1 MSFWWIWGIYFM
13 DHVVLRNDFGM
24 DKKLGAVSGGLG
36 IVRVMAAAWL
46 ISVMISAVGM
56 VLASLI
62 FYAVGERVRQ
72 NPCFGVRG
80 GCIGG
85 FDRRYLCRSSD
96 RIQTLSVGAG
106 AGSYILCH
114 TLPDFSGITDVWLPP
129 GGSSVC
135 LLCCFALAAGCWEEC
150 LDKRLLKK
158 VRRDFLVGMQ
168 KEKSLFYT
176 ENGLDLVKK

>member
-62 FYAVGERVRQ
+62 FYAVGEGQ
-72 NPCFGVRG
+72 NRISVSVYVVVVLAVL
-80 GCIGG
+80 IGG
-85 FDRRYLCRSSD
+85 KSFVVLTGEVAAVREAIEC
-96 RIQTLSVGAG
+96 
-106 AGSYILCH
+106 
-114 TLPDFSGITDVWLPP
+114 GIH
-129 GGSSVC
+129 
-135 LLCCFALAAGCWEEC
+135 
-150 LDKRLLKK
+150 
-158 VRRDFLVGMQ
+158 
-168 KEKSLFYT
+168 T
-176 ENGLDLVKK
+176 ENAEGMEVSHVVIPNPRKEIFDSLL

>member
-62 FYAVGERVRQ
+62 FYAVGEGQISVS
-72 NPCFGVRG
+72 VYVVVVLAVL
-80 GCIGG
+80 IGG
-85 FDRRYLCRSSD
+85 IYAGHRIGYRRFLWGLALGAIYYVTLCL
-96 RIQTLSVGAG
+96 ISVVSGCMAAAG
-106 AGSYILCH
+106 WQFC
-114 TLPDFSGITDVWLPP
+114 LPFV
-129 GGSSVC
+129 
-135 LLCCFALAAGCWEEC
+135 LLCLGS
-150 LDKRLLKK
+150 
-158 VRRDFLVGMQ
+158 GM
-168 KEKSLFYT
+168 L
-176 ENGLDLVKK
+176 GGMLG

>member
-24 DKKLGAVSGGLG
+24 DKKLSAVSGGLG

-62 FYAVGERVRQ
+62 FYAVGEGQNRIRVS
-72 NPCFGVRG
+72 VYVVVVLAVL
-80 GCIGG
+80 IGG
-85 FDRRYLCRSSD
+85 IYAGHRIGYRRFLW
-96 RIQTLSVGAG
+96 GAG

-114 TLPDFSGITDVWLPP
+114 TLPDFSGIRMYGCRRVAVLSAFCVALPGQRDVGRNAWIS
-129 GGSSVC
+129 G
-135 LLCCFALAAGCWEEC
+135 F
-150 LDKRLLKK
+150 
-158 VRRDFLVGMQ
+158 
-168 KEKSLFYT
+168 
-176 ENGLDLVKK
+176 

>member
-62 FYAVGERVRQ
+62 FYAVGEGQ
-72 NPCFGVRG
+72 NRISVSVYVVVVLAVL
-80 GCIGG
+80 IGG
-85 FDRRYLCRSSD
+85 IYAGHRIGYRRFLWGLAHWELYIMFTLCL
-96 RIQTLSVGAG
+96 ISVVSGCMAAAG
-106 AGSYILCH
+106 WQFC
-114 TLPDFSGITDVWLPP
+114 LPFV
-129 GGSSVC
+129 
-135 LLCCFALAAGCWEEC
+135 LLCLGS
-150 LDKRLLKK
+150 
-158 VRRDFLVGMQ
+158 GM
-168 KEKSLFYT
+168 L
-176 ENGLDLVKK
+176 GGMLG

>member
-62 FYAVGERVRQ
+62 FYADRKWVRVR
-72 NPCFGVRG
+72 
-80 GCIGG
+80 
-85 FDRRYLCRSSD
+85 
-96 RIQTLSVGAG
+96 TESVFR
-106 AGSYILCH
+106 C
-114 TLPDFSGITDVWLPP
+114 TWWLYWR
-129 GGSSVC
+129 
-135 LLCCFALAAGCWEEC
+135 F
-150 LDKRLLKK
+150 
-158 VRRDFLVGMQ
+158 
-168 KEKSLFYT
+168 
-176 ENGLDLVKK
+176 